1 MLFLPVLTKY
11 IFSFLLAATA
21 TKEKKYAQPQV
32 QVENNGNSLQPE
44 VQVQVKENSEKRQ
57 EYDAIDSFT
66 ELLTTSRVDD
76 DIFMMI

>member
-1 MLFLPVLTKY
+1 M
-11 IFSFLLAATA
+11 AATA
-21 TKEKKYAQPQV
+21 TKEKNSAQPQV

-57 EYDAIDSFT
+57 EYDAIDSFI

-76 DIFMMI
+76 HIFYDDMI